1 MVCREIQR
9 INKAT
14 EMDREMQP
22 GSGDARKSVGSPQ
35 GADPEAGHSLFA
47 VLFCIILHTYSTME
61 STMKHCFFLLL
72 ASLLFAG
79 SAHAQLTFTRADIE
93 DELKDRD
100 LTIFFTS
107 ELSGVTFDLGAAGGG
122 QVYDFSGFTFE
133 QSTYQTAFLSPAVT
147 PYAMDFPTATHAQI
161 FGTTTVAFGY
171 SRLDDNGY
179 YDLGI
184 ATEMQGV
191 PYILKYDPEQPAF
204 KFPLQLGSSWTYSSN
219 EIQPMEGFFQQTEMQ
234 VAVVSEGILTTTMG
248 SWPALCIRNKTQTTE
263 RIEFAGSV
271 ISEDVTSSVDY
282 MFLTKNGVSAS
293 LSVDT
298 LDAESWTPNVIDAS
312 MTFRQIPSAVR
323 NTSAPDAFGIV
334 SVYPHPVAGGNTV
347 VAWKTDA
354 AAVLTLHDNCGR
366 ELRRIA
372 QEAAPGQLLQTPL
385 SVHDLPAGM
394 YFLRVSRGA
403 SAVQKPLLI
412 LR

>member
-14 EMDREMQP
+14 EMSREMQP
-22 GSGDARKSVGSPQ
+22 GGGDTRMSVGSPQ
-35 GADPEAGHSLFA
+35 GADPGAGHSLLA
-47 VLFCIILHTYSTME
+47 VLFCIIPHTYSIME

-79 SAHAQLTFTRADIE
+79 SANAQLTFTRADIE
-93 DELKDRD
+93 DELRDRD
-100 LTIFFTS
+100 LTIFSTS

-133 QSTYQTAFLSPAVT
+133 QSTYQTAFLSPDVT
-147 PYAMDFPTATHAQI
+147 PYAMDYPTATHAQI
-161 FGTTTVAFGY
+161 LGTGTVAFSY

-179 YDLGI
+179 YDLGF
-184 ATEMQGV
+184 ATEIQGM
-191 PYILKYDPEQPAF
+191 PYTLKYDPEQPAF
-204 KFPLQLGSSWTYSSN
+204 KFPLQLGSSWTYTGN
-219 EIQPMEGFFQQTEMQ
+219 EMQPMEGFFQKADME
-234 VAVVSEGILTTTMG
+234 VSVVSEGILTTTLG
-248 SWPALCIRNKTQTTE
+248 SWPALCIRNKSWNTD
-263 RIEFAGSV
+263 RIEFAGTV
-271 ISEDVTSSVDY
+271 ISEEVVSSVNY
-282 MFLTKNGVSAS
+282 MFLTKDGVSAS
-293 LSVDT
+293 LSIDT
-298 LDAESWTPNVIDAS
+298 LDSESWTPNVIDAS
-312 MTFRQIPSAVR
+312 LTFHQLPSAVR
-323 NTSAPDAFGIV
+323 NASAPDAFVIV
-334 SVYPHPVAGGNTV
+334 SVYPHPVAGGNTI

-372 QEAAPGQLLQTPL
+372 QEAAPGQLLQTCL
-385 SVHDLPAGM
+385 SVQDLPAGM

-403 SAVQKPLLI
+403 SVAQKPLLI